1 MQVAAW
7 VETGGNTSSKSDGL
21 SLEMEMQFGDGDC
34 TVAATD
40 YLCSTNDKGGSG
52 IGVRNYG
59 GSVLNATGRAI
70 PGRYEIQYTLET
82 RTQGTSDRQAH
93 MDCGKEE
100 GTKAAFAARE
110 VRVGPGH

>member
-7 VETGGNTSSKSDGL
+7 VETGGNTSSKSDGV
-21 SLEMEMQFGDGDC
+21 SLEMQFGAGDC

-70 PGRYEIQYTLET
+70 PGQYEIHNT
-82 RTQGTSDRQAH
+82 RSRHTHRARWTDRL
-93 MDCGKEE
+93 
-100 GTKAAFAARE
+100 TWTAARRRE
-110 VRVGPGH
+110 